1 MLSAKERRLL
11 KIVGLA
17 WLGWAVFVSIY
28 TSLFVQNNPLAQRL
42 LNPTFDWRPALT
54 RYDVVSLSPNF
65 TEQWRTS
72 DIFVIPTLSGNSLL
86 TLEDSVFF
94 VGSTNQDDFPAL
106 QKLNLQ
112 TGQHEWQTQ
121 PIESFSLLVRGSN
134 QNVIVGQRI
143 PSQITIYDARSGDT
157 MAERTFSFRSR
168 GMDFILAEEGE
179 LYVNSDYHFY
189 LLDEGSGKTKPF
201 RNPNKAYPI
210 FLIQNGVIYHRELGK
225 SLQALDQQTG
235 HMIWES
241 RFDKEIVHQPV
252 FTEETIF
259 VRTGEFT
266 GQVHVLDRLTGETLW
281 VSEPGVVSN
290 VATVGDWVYY
300 LTDEAHLHVADIH
313 TGMLVA
319 DIVFA
324 PAILELNEIDQVN
337 SDFYVAA
344 TEDMAVVYFS
354 SSHQLFA
361 FQHSPEE

>member
-1 MLSAKERRLL
+1 MLSAKECRLL
-11 KIVGLA
+11 KIVGLV

-28 TSLFVQNNPLAQRL
+28 TSLFVQNSPLAQRL
-42 LNPTFDWRPALT
+42 LNPSFDWRPALT

-112 TGQHEWQTQ
+112 TGQREWQTQ

-201 RNPNKAYPI
+201 RNPNRAYPI

-266 GQVHVLDRLTGETLW
+266 GQVHVLDRLTGETLL

-324 PAILELNEIDQVN
+324 PAILELDEIDQVN

-344 TEDMAVVYFS
+344 TEDTAVVYFS
-354 SSHQLFA
+354 SSNQLFA
-361 FQHSPEE
+361 FQHISEE

>member
-1 MLSAKERRLL
+1 M
-11 KIVGLA
+11 
-17 WLGWAVFVSIY
+17 
-28 TSLFVQNNPLAQRL
+28 L
-42 LNPTFDWRPALT
+42 LNPSFDWGPTLT
-54 RYDVVSLSPNF
+54 TYDVVSISPNF
-65 TEQWRTS
+65 AERWRVS
-72 DIFVIPTLSGNSLL
+72 DIFVDPSRSGNSLVAL
-86 TLEDSVFF
+86 DDSLFF
-94 VGSTNQDDFPAL
+94 VGSTNQGDFPAL
-106 QKLNLQ
+106 QKFNLQ
-112 TGQHEWQTQ
+112 TGQHEWQNQ
-121 PIESFSLLVRGSN
+121 PIESFSLLVSGSN
-134 QNVIVGQRI
+134 QNVIVRQHI
-143 PSQITIYDARSGDT
+143 PSQITVYDARSGDI
-157 MAERTFSFRSR
+157 MVERTFSFRTR
-168 GMDFILAEEGE
+168 GMDFIFAEGGE

-241 RFDKEIVHQPV
+241 RFDKEIVRQPV

-281 VSEPGVVSN
+281 GSEPGVVSN

-300 LTDEAHLHVADIH
+300 LTNEAHLHVADVH

-324 PAILELNEIDQVN
+324 PAILELDEIDQVN

-354 SSHQLFA
+354 SSNQLFA
-361 FQHSPEE
+361 FQHKSEE